1 MKICLPWGLP
11 PAILNGSDFLRN
23 SSKCPV
29 NLVSKNGLKC
39 CCCPVK
45 INWNCEIVEVKC
57 VKQHLISSKQNVSP
71 KIAFSFLIFN
81 DIVLLIYY
89 DHILNVELFT

>member
-1 MKICLPWGLP
+1 MYESFTNNEYLIYEISITIASIINVCLPCGLP

-23 SSKCPV
+23 SNKCPV

-45 INWNCEIVEVKC
+45 IN
-57 VKQHLISSKQNVSP
+57 
-71 KIAFSFLIFN
+71 
-81 DIVLLIYY
+81 
-89 DHILNVELFT
+89 